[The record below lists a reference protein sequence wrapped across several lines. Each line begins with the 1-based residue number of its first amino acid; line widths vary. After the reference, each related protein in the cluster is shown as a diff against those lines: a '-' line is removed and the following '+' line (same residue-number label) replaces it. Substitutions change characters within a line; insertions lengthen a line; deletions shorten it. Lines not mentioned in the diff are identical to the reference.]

1 MSQSNVNQPLLELG
15 GYTFSKI
22 VVDQMTDA
30 NGTKHEVMFVTAHKD
45 GKYTESGN
53 FHRCRP
59 LPNVYKLVYVATI
72 TRFHAFHFLTA
83 GQLFLIK
90 GAYSSLEQHK
100 YHVISTTLLGVDTRV
115 TKMLLRGSG
124 ADAHIFVGTENG
136 IYRVPTADCARFTDC
151 CSCVAARDPYC
162 TYDLTS
168 HKCLAVGSMD
178 SDRENLLQ
186 DFTQGNSSLC
196 FAAAMSMGGMS
207 TAPSANGKGCST
219 GVTTTVVDMTTEIN
233 TDQATTTL
241 PYITGM

>member
-1 MSQSNVNQPLLELG
+1 MLMAPNMRSCSSLLTKMVSLLLILKVVV
-15 GYTFSKI
+15 FI
-22 VVDQMTDA
+22 VVDPYLI
-30 NGTKHEVMFVTAHKD
+30 F
-45 GKYTESGN
+45 N
-53 FHRCRP
+53 FCTWRP
-59 LPNVYKLVYVATI
+59 LSGLTI
-72 TRFHAFHFLTA
+72 SILTA

-100 YHVISTTLLGVDTRV
+100 YHVISTTLLGADTRV

-124 ADAHIFVGTENG
+124 TDAHIFIGTENG

-168 HKCLAVGSMD
+168 HKCLAVGSTD

-186 DFTQGNSSLC
+186 DFAQGNSSLC
-196 FAAAMSMGGMS
+196 FAAAMSMDSMS
-207 TAPSANGKGCST
+207 PAPSANGKGCST
-219 GVTTTVVDMTTEIN
+219 GVATTAVDMTTGIN